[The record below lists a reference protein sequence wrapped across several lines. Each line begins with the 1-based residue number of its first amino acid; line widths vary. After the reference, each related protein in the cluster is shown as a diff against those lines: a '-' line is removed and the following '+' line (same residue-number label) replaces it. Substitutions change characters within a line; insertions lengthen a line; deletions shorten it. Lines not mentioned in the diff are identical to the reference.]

1 MSNGRRPPWVIETAI
16 EAKSATDAER
26 LEGALQEISAAN
38 PTIGYSMDPGALA
51 ALVLATDEAQ
61 LDATLAT
68 LKRRCGGTVTVGSP
82 QIRYRGAL
90 ARTVDVDYTHKKL
103 TASGGEFARVKL
115 KIEPGGPGAGCAF
128 RSQIV
133 GRVVPDKFIGGVEQG
148 VRSVCDS
155 DALIGFPIDATVS
168 LCDGAYHEID
178 SSWIAFEAAARSAMH
193 KGATE
198 AGVTLLEPIMDVAVE
213 MPGDLAGAV
222 LADMDRRGIRLQNVD
237 THGDGKAIR
246 LDTITIS
253 LDTIVVWREKRGD
266 AGVIRADAPLA
277 HLLGYAEVLR
287 SISDGRAS
295 CTMCFSRYAEAE
307 GNDGPDDFTPAIG
320 AERPS

>member
-1 MSNGRRPPWVIETAI
+1 MSNGRRPPWAIETAI
-16 EAKSATDAER
+16 EAKSAADAER

-128 RSQIV
+128 RSEIV
-133 GRVVPDKFIGGVEQG
+133 GGVVPDKFIGGVEQG
-148 VRSVCDS
+148 VRSVCRLRRAHRVPYRCHSFALRRCLSRDQFQLDS
-155 DALIGFPIDATVS
+155 FRGRRTLRNAQGRNGS
-168 LCDGAYHEID
+168 WCD
-178 SSWIAFEAAARSAMH
+178 AAR
-193 KGATE
+193 
-198 AGVTLLEPIMDVAVE
+198 
-213 MPGDLAGAV
+213 
-222 LADMDRRGIRLQNVD
+222 ADYGRC
-237 THGDGKAIR
+237 
-246 LDTITIS
+246 S
-253 LDTIVVWREKRGD
+253 GD
-266 AGVIRADAPLA
+266 AGRP
-277 HLLGYAEVLR
+277 R
-287 SISDGRAS
+287 GRGVG
-295 CTMCFSRYAEAE
+295 RY
-307 GNDGPDDFTPAIG
+307 G
-320 AERPS
+320 